1 MVVAQSFVK
10 VVGQAGVEDGIQVHL
25 AQGLDVAVAQLGREA
40 GGVAGDG
47 GLTGQIQPPAGH
59 RAGVH
64 GKAQSGPEGV
74 PEGQQ
79 LVHIQAERNA
89 NGAALAGHGL
99 VTGQQLLLVGVQI
112 QAVVLA
118 LTGHG
123 LIAAV
128 AGDELAAI
136 GKGVDGELAVV
147 AAAAALDTDHLLVEG
162 FQLGQIHHPGSF
174 LMVLMALALAEQG
187 RTVGPISPRC
197 RGG

>member
-1 MVVAQSFVK
+1 M
-10 VVGQAGVEDGIQVHL
+10 
-25 AQGLDVAVAQLGREA
+25 
-40 GGVAGDG
+40 
-47 GLTGQIQPPAGH
+47 
-59 RAGVH
+59 H
-64 GKAQSGPEGV
+64 GKAQPGPEGV

-118 LTGHG
+118 LTSHG

-136 GKGVDGELAVV
+136 GKGVDGQLAMV
-147 AAAAALDTDHLLVEG
+147 AAAAALDADHLLCKL
-162 FQLGQIHHPGSF
+162 FQLLLIHHGRGGLVIF
-174 LMVLMALALAEQG
+174 MALA
-187 RTVGPISPRC
+187 
-197 RGG
+197 